1 MLACGYVVMQLII
14 WMAVWV
20 NPLAF
25 VKSVTIVE
33 QATGPEILQTNH
45 HLDVAGFIGSVPY
58 LPEWETIYNVYPASK
73 FDQTIIKGN
82 GNCSNLVFGTAYEL
96 DRAGIDYE
104 IIHLLP
110 RIMVLNGEGH
120 VVLRVPY
127 RFQGTQRIGIID
139 VQAAGLPQSQG
150 RFVDRKDL
158 ETGPLLEYTLLPL
171 NPRRD
176 YSNSY
181 YYTDFLETA
190 HTGSTPGKEVRRYF
204 RFIELVYVPLG
215 NVDLEKYIFDGLAIL
230 LGIYPSIYVTSL
242 SSIFD
247 GIQPQ
252 RYFFLFALLMM
263 RSVPIFILLF
273 VSSKIMSSRRS
284 G

>member
-1 MLACGYVVMQLII
+1 LI
-14 WMAVWV
+14 

-33 QATGPEILQTNH
+33 QATAPEILQTDH
-45 HLDVAGFIGSVPY
+45 LLDVASFIGAIPY
-58 LPEWETIYNVYPASK
+58 LYDWETIYNVYPASK

-96 DRAGIDYE
+96 DRTGIDYE

-110 RIMVLNGEGH
+110 RTTVLNGEGH

-127 RFQGTQRIGIID
+127 RFQGAQRIGIID

-158 ETGPLLEYTLLPL
+158 ETGPLPEYTLLLL
-171 NPRRD
+171 NPGRD
-176 YSNSY
+176 HSNSN

-190 HTGSTPGKEVRRYF
+190 HVGSMPAKEVRRYF
-204 RFIELVYVPLG
+204 RFIESVYVPLG
-215 NVDLEKYIFDGLAIL
+215 NVELEKYLFDGLAIL
-230 LGIYPSIYVTSL
+230 LGVYPSIYVTSL
-242 SSIFD
+242 SSLFED
-247 GIQPQ
+247 VHLQ
-252 RYFFLFALLMM
+252 RDFFLFALLMM
-263 RSVPIFILLF
+263 RSLPIFILLF
-273 VSSKIMSSRRS
+273 VLSKIMLSRRS